1 MWVKALLLRNFR
13 SYANAQF
20 AFSPQNNLIT
30 GPNAR
35 GKTTILEA
43 INLLITGRSFR
54 SNNLDELIKEGEEGF
69 YVEAHYENQEIDHSI
84 RFIYEKKQRRI
95 FTNRYP
101 CRSLSDLIGLL
112 QGALMLPDDVQLI
125 KGAPKLRR
133 QFLDLQLAQMNP
145 LYVHHLTR
153 YYRAMRQRNALL
165 KMQSEQAIDLFEKE
179 MASSGAYLIAE
190 RERIVELLTKDSAR
204 VQSTLS
210 RGDEAVSLKYLP
222 KFSSDSLL
230 RHYEKMRRREM
241 KSGSSLVGPHL
252 DDLSLKL
259 GSQEARLFAS
269 EGQKKSLATALKFAE
284 WIQLQAHSDSIP
296 LMLIDD
302 VGVSL
307 DVGRRERLISLLG
320 TFSQVFVTSTEPLNF
335 FSDTRMTKHITV

>member
-13 SYANAQF
+13 SYTDAQF
-20 AFSPQNNLIT
+20 VFSPHNNLIT

-54 SNNLDELIKEGEEGF
+54 SNNLDELVREGEDGF
-69 YVEAHYENQEIDHSI
+69 YVEAYYENQGIDHSI
-84 RFIYEKKQRRI
+84 RYIYEKKQRRI
-95 FTNRYP
+95 FTNRHP

-112 QGALMLPDDVQLI
+112 QGALMLPDDIQLI

-165 KMQSEQAIDLFEKE
+165 KNHSEQAIDLFEQE
-179 MASSGAYLIAE
+179 MASSGAYLMNE
-190 RERIVELLTKDSAR
+190 RERIVGLLTQDCAR
-204 VQSTLS
+204 VQNTLS
-210 RGDEAVSLKYLP
+210 HGSETVSLKYQP
-222 KFSSDSLL
+222 KYPSEVLL
-230 RHYEKMRRREM
+230 NQFKKMRNREM
-241 KSGSSLVGPHL
+241 KLGSSLVGPHL

-269 EGQKKSLATALKFAE
+269 EGQKKSLTTALKFAE
-284 WIQLQAHSDSIP
+284 WTQLRAHSDSIP
-296 LMLIDD
+296 LMLVDD

-307 DVGRRERLISLLG
+307 DIGRRERLISLLD
-320 TFSQVFVTSTEPLNF
+320 TFSQVFVTSTEQLNF
-335 FSDTRMTKHITV
+335 FSGSRATRHISV